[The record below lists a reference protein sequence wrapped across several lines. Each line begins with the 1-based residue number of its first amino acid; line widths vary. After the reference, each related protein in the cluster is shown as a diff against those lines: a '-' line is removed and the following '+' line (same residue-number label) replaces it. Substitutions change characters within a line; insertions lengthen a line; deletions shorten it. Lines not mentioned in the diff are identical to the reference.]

1 VSQFGIAIPLKTR
14 IAEEVT
20 EAIVT
25 KVCLLPY
32 WTLTKIT
39 PYIDPCFNSSLL

>member
-25 KVCLLPY
+25 KVCLPY